1 MLYVKGIETKRR
13 HLNGY
18 SFRSC
23 CLKRNL
29 INNLVIAL
37 QKNAQESLNLLCQW
51 TNHDVNG
58 ESKFFGQC
66 DQKIFN
72 FQVQTIGSIY
82 GQTCCTMLLFLQIGI
97 LVNYNIRKG
106 AISLIS
112 RHMMCTGINISF
124 IFILTVFSPKRKK
137 IRKLN
142 TTFILITC
150 ISAFIGVIANS
161 IPKMWG
167 LLWILSKLI
176 GVNHMYSS
184 PSFYPMQNHSL
195 CYLLINIS
203 FFTTTSTMSFQYF
216 H

>member
-1 MLYVKGIETKRR
+1 M
-13 HLNGY
+13 
-18 SFRSC
+18 
-23 CLKRNL
+23 
-29 INNLVIAL
+29 
-37 QKNAQESLNLLCQW
+37 
-51 TNHDVNG
+51 
-58 ESKFFGQC
+58 
-66 DQKIFN
+66 
-72 FQVQTIGSIY
+72 QTIGSIY
-82 GQTCCTMLLFLQIGI
+82 GQTCFTMLLFLQIGI

-112 RHMMCTGINISF
+112 RQMMCTGINISF